1 MKYDEIKGDLIDG
14 KKRYKP
20 GGIKYLKSACKLA
33 ISMVARGES
42 LDDLPVDSEFP
53 LMASIMSAIADDPDM
68 TLDLAKAEES
78 RLLIL
83 KERLLKAADV
93 YRKNPSPDQKE
104 AFAAM
109 HKTVESLQK
118 QMESGTVVINYHS
131 MFPVDFWENEPAPE
145 NPREK

>member
-1 MKYDEIKGDLIDG
+1 
-14 KKRYKP
+14 
-20 GGIKYLKSACKLA
+20 
-33 ISMVARGES
+33 MVARGES
-42 LDDLPVDSEFP
+42 LDDLPVDSGFP
-53 LMASIMSAIADDPDM
+53 MMATIMSTIADDSEM
-68 TLDLAKAEES
+68 ALDLAKAEES

-131 MFPVDFWENEPAPE
+131 MFSEDFWKNEPKPE
-145 NPREK
+145 SPREK